1 MKARTTTVATTK
13 KEKQKEKTRENSL
26 NVSFSKDDTDTFEKG
41 IEPQR
46 CADVLHKCL

>member
-1 MKARTTTVATTK
+1 MKSRTTTVTTTTTK
-13 KEKQKEKTRENSL
+13 KQKEKTRENSL

-41 IEPQR
+41 IESQR

>member
-1 MKARTTTVATTK
+1 MKSRTTTVTTTTTK
-13 KEKQKEKTRENSL
+13 KQKEKTRENSL

-41 IEPQR
+41 IESQL